1 MKKKNELIP
10 KLDGIMA
17 IFVGV
22 LITSGALA
30 GLCRVVTYKTIE
42 KISGVTFSLSVIII
56 VLMMFY
62 QDKKIE
68 QIEIHDAKVIM

>member
-1 MKKKNELIP
+1 MKIKTESIP
-10 KLDGIMA
+10 KLEGVIA

-56 VLMMFY
+56 ALMMLY
-62 QDKKIE
+62 QDKK
-68 QIEIHDAKVIM
+68 K

>member
-1 MKKKNELIP
+1 MKKSNESIP
-10 KLDGIMA
+10 KLDGIIA

-42 KISGVTFSLSVIII
+42 KISGITFSLSVIII
-56 VLMMFY
+56 ALLMLY
-62 QDKKIE
+62 QDKK
-68 QIEIHDAKVIM
+68 K